1 MLHGTGPPNLNV
13 LTIRG
18 SGAVFAA
25 ATPVKK
31 PPPADTAALR
41 RLRVFAK
48 GAATGRRTSN
58 AGVQA
63 SIGPPTRGVR
73 GPLVA

>member
-1 MLHGTGPPNLNV
+1 MLHGTGPPHLNV

-25 ATPVKK
+25 AILVKK

-41 RLRVFAK
+41 RLTVLAK
-48 GAATGRRTSN
+48 AAATERRTN
-58 AGVQA
+58 TAGVQA